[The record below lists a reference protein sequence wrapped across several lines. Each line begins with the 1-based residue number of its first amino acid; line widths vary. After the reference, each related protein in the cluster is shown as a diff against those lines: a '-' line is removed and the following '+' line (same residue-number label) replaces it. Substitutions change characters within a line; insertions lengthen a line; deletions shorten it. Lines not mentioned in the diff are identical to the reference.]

1 MIRNVIRDGSWE
13 TGVAV
18 AQLLEQVA
26 GDWKVTGSNPG
37 SPGWSCALCQ
47 SKLEKGTEP
56 QIAVGTLCGGL
67 CHQ

>member
-37 SPGWSCALCQ
+37 SPGVELCSM
-47 SKLEKGTEP
+47 SK
-56 QIAVGTLCGGL
+56 
-67 CHQ
+67 